1 MAYDVAALEKL
12 IEQFQKIPSIG
23 RKTAQR
29 MAFHV
34 LDLTDE
40 QAKEFADAIIDAHT
54 KIHHCSLCHNLTENE
69 LCPICESANR
79 DHTTVCVVEEP
90 RDVLAMERMREY
102 SGVYHVLHGVI
113 SPMNGIG
120 PEQLT
125 IKNLVER
132 VAEGQ
137 ITEVIMATNP
147 TIEGDTTLVASWKN
161 CRVVQLHMYGDFVW
175 TIHIYEGES
184 YYLRDLPNAADAVFD
199 DWYSDSSYSR
209 KAPTEID
216 FENALAHYYAKHER
230 Y

>member
-40 QAKEFADAIIDAHT
+40 QAQEFADAIIDAHT

-69 LCPICESANR
+69 LCLICESANR

-90 RDVLAMERMREY
+90 RDVLAMERMREF

-125 IKNLVER
+125 IKSLVER
-132 VAEGQ
+132 AAEGQ

-147 TIEGDTTLVASWKN
+147 TIEGDTTA
-161 CRVVQLHMYGDFVW
+161 MYISKLIKPFGVKV
-175 TIHIYEGES
+175 TRLAYGIPVG
-184 YYLRDLPNAADAVFD
+184 ADIEYAD
-199 DWYSDSSYSR
+199 DVTLMR
-209 KAPTEID
+209 
-216 FENALAHYYAKHER
+216 ALSGRSEL
-230 Y
+230 

>member
-40 QAKEFADAIIDAHT
+40 QANEFADAIIDAHT
-54 KIHHCSLCHNLTENE
+54 KIHHCTLCHNLTENE
-69 LCPICESANR
+69 LCPVCASANR
-79 DHTTVCVVEEP
+79 DHSTVCVMEEP
-90 RDVLAMERMREY
+90 RDVLAMERTREFK
-102 SGVYHVLHGVI
+102 GVYHVLHGAI

-125 IKNLVER
+125 IKSLVER
-132 VAEGQ
+132 AASGE

-147 TIEGDTTLVASWKN
+147 TIEGDTTA
-161 CRVVQLHMYGDFVW
+161 MYISKLIKPFGVKV
-175 TIHIYEGES
+175 TRLAYGIPVG
-184 YYLRDLPNAADAVFD
+184 ADIEYAD
-199 DWYSDSSYSR
+199 DVTLMR
-209 KAPTEID
+209 
-216 FENALAHYYAKHER
+216 ALSGRSEL
-230 Y
+230 

>member
-34 LDLTDE
+34 LDLSDE
-40 QAKEFADAIIDAHT
+40 AAKEFADAIIDAHT
-54 KIHHCSLCHNLTENE
+54 KIHRCALCHNLTENE
-69 LCPICESANR
+69 LCPICESHNR
-79 DHTTVCVVEEP
+79 DHSLICVVEEP

-125 IKNLVER
+125 IKSLVER
-132 VAEGQ
+132 VAKGDV
-137 ITEVIMATNP
+137 TEVIMATNP
-147 TIEGDTTLVASWKN
+147 TIEGDTTA
-161 CRVVQLHMYGDFVW
+161 MYISKLIKPFGAKV
-175 TIHIYEGES
+175 TRLAYGIPVG
-184 YYLRDLPNAADAVFD
+184 ADIEYAD
-199 DWYSDSSYSR
+199 DVTLMR
-209 KAPTEID
+209 
-216 FENALAHYYAKHER
+216 ALSGRSEL
-230 Y
+230 

>member
-34 LDLTDE
+34 LDFTDE
-40 QAKEFADAIIDAHT
+40 QAQEFADAIIDAHT
-54 KIHHCSLCHNLTENE
+54 KIHHCTLCHNLTENE

-90 RDVLAMERMREY
+90 RDVLAMERMREF

-125 IKNLVER
+125 IKSLVER
-132 VAEGQ
+132 TAEGQ

-147 TIEGDTTLVASWKN
+147 TIEGDTTA
-161 CRVVQLHMYGDFVW
+161 MYISKLIKPFGVKV
-175 TIHIYEGES
+175 TRLAYGIPVG
-184 YYLRDLPNAADAVFD
+184 ADIEYAD
-199 DWYSDSSYSR
+199 DVTLMR
-209 KAPTEID
+209 
-216 FENALAHYYAKHER
+216 ALSGRSEL
-230 Y
+230 

>member
-90 RDVLAMERMREY
+90 RDVLAMERMREF

-125 IKNLVER
+125 IKSLVER
-132 VAEGQ
+132 AAEGQ

-147 TIEGDTTLVASWKN
+147 TIEGDTTA
-161 CRVVQLHMYGDFVW
+161 MYISKLIKPFGIKV
-175 TIHIYEGES
+175 TRLAYGIPVG
-184 YYLRDLPNAADAVFD
+184 ADIEYAD
-199 DWYSDSSYSR
+199 DVTLMR
-209 KAPTEID
+209 
-216 FENALAHYYAKHER
+216 ALSGRSEL
-230 Y
+230 